1 MNALQANT
9 PCYVLLDGKQRLA
22 PKLIAPDSGP
32 QCVAIYGFS
41 DKQPYDLFIA
51 NSKLALT
58 PYPLVKGYLK
68 NQITESSD
76 VIHLVVIDATGPQQ
90 SPLNA
95 ATVDC
100 VLQAQQQNAN
110 QVSVSFR
117 LTLDG
122 DAKAYR
128 VEKASPGL
136 DETSRSVETQST
148 S

>member
-1 MNALQANT
+1 MNALPANT

-22 PKLIAPDSGP
+22 PQLIAPDSGP
-32 QCVAIYGFS
+32 AFVAIYGFS

-51 NSKLALT
+51 DSKLALT

-68 NQITESSD
+68 NQIAESSD
-76 VIHLVVIDATGPQQ
+76 VIHLVVLDAGGPNE

-95 ATVDC
+95 ATMDS
-100 VLQAQQQNAN
+100 VLQAQQQDAN

-128 VEKASPGL
+128 VEKASSCL
-136 DETSRSVETQST
+136 DETNRSVQTQGT

>member
-1 MNALQANT
+1 MDALPANT
-9 PCYVLLDGKQRLA
+9 PCYVLLDGKQRLV

-32 QCVAIYGFS
+32 RCVAIYGFS

-68 NQITESSD
+68 NQIAENSD
-76 VIHLVVIDATGPQQ
+76 VIHLVVLDATGLQET
-90 SPLNA
+90 PLNA
-95 ATVDC
+95 ATMDS
-100 VLQAQQQNAN
+100 VLQAQEQNAN

-128 VEKASPGL
+128 VEKASSGL
-136 DETSRSVETQST
+136 DQTSRSVETQST